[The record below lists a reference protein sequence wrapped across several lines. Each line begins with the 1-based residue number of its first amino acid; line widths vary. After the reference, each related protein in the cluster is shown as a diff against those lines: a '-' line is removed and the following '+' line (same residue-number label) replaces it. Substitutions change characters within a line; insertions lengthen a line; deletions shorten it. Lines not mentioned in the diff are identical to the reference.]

1 MVAIEGFM
9 SLKESFTNIPP
20 REKSGS
26 TTSDRYDYQKN
37 WSLMTLLEHHLSGC
51 DYLFVFDFHEDM
63 LVFDSEE
70 NPEKIAFYQVK
81 TNDTGK
87 NWTLPN
93 LISGKK
99 KKGDKPSLSFV
110 GKLYQNKIN
119 YPSTTASLNFV
130 SNAKYDVALSSDKVK
145 STDMPTICCNELA
158 DSLISQISSKLI
170 EEHDLKSDPEFK
182 DITFLHVSGLSLDD
196 HTTHI
201 KGKLG
206 DFMEKLVPGKKYIAS
221 AVYKSLFGEIN
232 RRTNYNK
239 HITGFDDMVK
249 HKGIGKKQF
258 QGLIDEI
265 GLTENYDDIWTKIEN
280 RLNAEHAPVGF
291 VKSMKNH
298 FDRYEIDRMNKTNT
312 TLGNVCTEIKRIVN
326 TLNDNQSMLLD
337 VVSIIMK
344 DFIKSKVSYNP
355 YTEDYI
361 KAVILATYYEN

>member
-1 MVAIEGFM
+1 M
-9 SLKESFTNIPP
+9 SLKDTFTDIPP

-70 NPEKIAFYQVK
+70 QPKKIAFYQVK

-87 NWTLPN
+87 NWSLSN
-93 LISGKK
+93 LITGKK
-99 KKGDKPSLSFV
+99 KKKGEKPSLSFV

-119 YPSTTASLNFV
+119 YPSTTSSLNFV

-145 STDMPTICCNELA
+145 STDMPTICCNALA
-158 DSLISQISSKLI
+158 DNLISQISSKLI
-170 EEHDLKSDPEFK
+170 EEHGLKSDPEFK

-221 AVYKSLFGEIN
+221 AVYKSLYGEIN

-239 HITGFDDMVK
+239 HIANFNDMVK
-249 HKGIGKKQF
+249 HKAIGKKQF
-258 QGLIDEI
+258 QGLIEQI
-265 GLTENYDDIWTKIEN
+265 GLSENYDDIWTKIEN
-280 RLNAEHAPVGF
+280 RLNAELAPVGF
-291 VKSMKNH
+291 VKSMKTN

-312 TLGNVCTEIKRIVN
+312 TLGNVCAEIKGIIKSLITEESQLLGVVN
-326 TLNDNQSMLLD
+326 YVMTEFN
-337 VVSIIMK
+337 
-344 DFIKSKVSYNP
+344 KSKVNYSP